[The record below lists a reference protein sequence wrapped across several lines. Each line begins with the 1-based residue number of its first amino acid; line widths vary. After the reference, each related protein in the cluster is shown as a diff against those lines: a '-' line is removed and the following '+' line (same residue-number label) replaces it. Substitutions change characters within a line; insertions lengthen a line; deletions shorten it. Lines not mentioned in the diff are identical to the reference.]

1 MFGFW
6 TAMKDKFFREKGILL
21 LFKILLIL
29 TNNHLKKNDK
39 SYRRGI
45 QI

>member
-1 MFGFW
+1 MFAFW
-6 TAMKDKFFREKGILL
+6 TTKKDKFFREKGILL

-39 SYRRGI
+39 PYRRRI
-45 QI
+45 

>member
-6 TAMKDKFFREKGILL
+6 IIQKDKFFREKGILL

-29 TNNHLKKNDK
+29 TKN
-39 SYRRGI
+39 
-45 QI
+45 QL